1 MDDCNACFIVIK
13 GETCES
19 CHLEGKPVDMTEHT
33 NPVAIAVAP
42 NGGRRT
48 KSDHPALPMTPAE
61 LATTASGCAE
71 AGASMIHLHVR
82 DSQGGH
88 LLDADAYR
96 QVIAAVRA
104 AVGDRLVIQITSE
117 ALGIYKP
124 EEQMQVVRDVRPEA
138 VSLALR
144 ELAPNETQEPS
155 FGAFL
160 EWLRKAGVV
169 PQIILYSPEEAL
181 RLAALQKRGL
191 VPFENLPV
199 LYVLGRYTVAQ
210 TSRPSDLLPFLGADM
225 PVFTHWMTCAFG
237 RHETACVTAGALLGG
252 HVRVGFENNL
262 FLPNGVQ
269 ASANRDLIAAARQAI
284 GVCGLAIADAD
295 ALRGSWNL

>member
-19 CHLEGKPVDMTEHT
+19 CYPEGKAVNPIEHL

-48 KSDHPALPMTPAE
+48 KSDHPALPMTAAE

-82 DSQGGH
+82 DKEGHH

-96 QVIAAVRA
+96 EAIASVRA
-104 AVGDRLVIQITSE
+104 AVGERLVIQITSE
-117 ALGIYKP
+117 ALGIYRP
-124 EEQMQVVRDVRPEA
+124 GEQMQVVRDVRPEA

-144 ELAPNETQEPS
+144 ELAPDEAHEPS

-160 EWLRKAGVV
+160 EWLRKEGVA

-191 VPFENLPV
+191 IPFENLPV
-199 LYVLGRYTVAQ
+199 LYVLGRYTAAQ
-210 TSRPSDLLPFLGADM
+210 TSRPADLLPFLGAGM
-225 PVFTHWMTCAFG
+225 PVFTHWMACAFG
-237 RHETACVTAGALLGG
+237 RHETACVAAGALLGG
-252 HVRVGFENNL
+252 HMRVGFENNF
-262 FLPNGVQ
+262 FLPSGVQ
-269 ASANRDLIAAARQAI
+269 ASANQDLVAAARQA
-284 GVCGLAIADAD
+284 VDACGLAIADAD
-295 ALRGSWNL
+295 ALRGSWNP